1 MKVPCFLKELRNRP
15 YLILVSISIY
25 QPFNNIFVWKLM
37 LRSFPCYIF
46 YFKKFRTTKSLSMWF
61 SNNTKQAFYQTINIL
76 TNIDVHS
83 GRWFIRSGIAD
94 EQNLQVIVEQKPAV
108 SSLVFHGLDHIVI
121 PLLDVDHAD
130 LSSTSSSATVTVSSQ
145 LTHLNKTYSCIVT
158 HSTPPAGPVS
168 HSHYILIPKQVHVGL
183 YKRSCS
189 QQKCWVV
196 Y

>member
-1 MKVPCFLKELRNRP
+1 
-15 YLILVSISIY
+15 
-25 QPFNNIFVWKLM
+25 
-37 LRSFPCYIF
+37 
-46 YFKKFRTTKSLSMWF
+46 MWL

-83 GRWFIRSGIAD
+83 GGWFIRSGIAD

-145 LTHLNKTYSCIVT
+145 LTNLNKSCSCIVTASRSGQLT
-158 HSTPPAGPVS
+158 HSTPPAGPMS
-168 HSHYILIPKQVHVGL
+168 HSHYIPIPKQVHLGL
-183 YKRSCS
+183 YKRSCLK
-189 QQKCWVV
+189 QKCWVV